1 MPSLLAVAWLS
12 DPAAPPQMPNRPV
25 TLVLALLVLLAGCA
39 GDDPQKTAQ
48 SLDSWSAT
56 VYTGANAVRRGWVPR
71 RYGAQLRD
79 RATAALNEA
88 REKGAP
94 DASPAEARAV
104 AEAEQRLD
112 VAVDTLRAVVG
123 S

>member
-1 MPSLLAVAWLS
+1 
-12 DPAAPPQMPNRPV
+12 MPNRPV
-25 TLVLALLVLLAGCA
+25 APALALLVILAGCS

-56 VYTGANAVRRGWVPR
+56 VYTSANAVRLGWVPR

-88 REKGAP
+88 REKGAGK
-94 DASPAEARAV
+94 ASPAEARAIAD
-104 AEAEQRLD
+104 AERRLGA
-112 VAVDTLRAVVG
+112 AVDTLAAVVG